1 MKLPK
6 ECSKKSEP
14 RFESR
19 EVQVLQHLQV
29 SSRGGGSGSEMGIM
43 EGVAS
48 WNP

>member
-1 MKLPK
+1 MKMPK

-29 SSRGGGSGSEMGIM
+29 RSG
-43 EGVAS
+43 
-48 WNP
+48 